1 MLARTSPGRCRQLA
15 VLLMM
20 VLLGMGQGL
29 PVSAQRKVAA
39 KTGGDEKTAANLV
52 PVTVYR
58 KFSEW
63 VVSVGFTPD
72 EKMLIAGSYESA
84 KVFDL
89 AEKKERSELKL
100 GGYVPSVVATS
111 DSRTVVTAAYQR
123 VVLWDIST
131 GKEIRSL
138 TGHRGQVQAVAMSP
152 SGDLLASGSDD
163 GAIKLWQIDT
173 GKEVLAL
180 AGHELPVTGLAFS
193 PDGRRLASSS
203 GNETRP
209 TKAGEVVLWD
219 VETGQVASKLGAGD
233 KAVTG
238 VAFSPDGKVLASGS
252 YDETIH
258 VFDATSGQVIRTL
271 EGHSRPITAVV
282 FSPDGSRIASSAGG
296 RFNGKNTA
304 KLWDVA
310 TGKEVATFEA
320 HDGPVT
326 CLAISPSGKWL
337 ATGSRDKTVMLWDVS
352 KFTTR
357 EVAKADAKATATD
370 NVAVTATEAAAQAD
384 KPVAATKELKAGII
398 GLDTSHAIAFT
409 KTLNAATPKP
419 EVAGCRIVAAYPKG
433 SPDIKSSV
441 ERVPDYIEQMK
452 KLNVDIVDSIDEL
465 VKRVDVV
472 FLETNDGR
480 PHLEQVLPVL
490 KAGKPVF
497 IDKPIAGSLADAIT
511 IFEAAKKHKV
521 PLFSSS
527 SLRFGK
533 NTLAVRGG
541 SLGKVTR
548 CETSSPASLEAT
560 HPDLFWYGIHGVESL
575 FTVMG
580 TGCQSVTRGKTADG
594 MIEVTGKW
602 AGDRVGIFR
611 EGKGYTGKASGEKGE
626 SPVGSYDGYDP
637 LVTEIVKFFRTGI
650 PPVTEAETL
659 EIYAYMEAADESKR
673 QNGVSVT
680 LESVMAKAREAAK
693 AK

>member
-1 MLARTSPGRCRQLA
+1 MCSRNRQQRVVLSAVVLAAMA
-15 VLLMM
+15 VLAAWSGP
-20 VLLGMGQGL
+20 VRGQ
-29 PVSAQRKVAA
+29 VA
-39 KTGGDEKTAANLV
+39 KPEKPSTTPTTAF
-52 PVTVYR
+52 R

-72 EKMLIAGSYESA
+72 EKTLIAGSYESA

-89 AEKKERSELKL
+89 AEKKERVELKL
-100 GGYVPSVVATS
+100 GGYVSSVASTA
-111 DSRTVVTAAYQR
+111 DSQTVVTAGYQR
-123 VVLWDIST
+123 VVLWDASS

-138 TGHRGQVQAVAMSP
+138 AGHRGQVQAVALSQ
-152 SGDLLASGSDD
+152 SGGLLASGSDD

-173 GKEVLAL
+173 GKEVRAL
-180 AGHELPVTGLAFS
+180 AGHALPVTGLAFS
-193 PDGRRLASSS
+193 PDGRRLASCS

-219 VETGQVASKLGAGD
+219 VETGQMATTLGAGE

-238 VAFSPDGKVLASGS
+238 VAFSPDGKLLASGS
-252 YDETIH
+252 YDETIL
-258 VFDATSGQVIRTL
+258 VFDSTSGQVIRTL

-304 KLWDVA
+304 KLWDAA
-310 TGKEVATFEA
+310 TGKELATFEA

-337 ATGSRDKTVMLWDVS
+337 ATGSRDKTVLLWDLS
-352 KFTTR
+352 KLSPSP
-357 EVAKADAKATATD
+357 
-370 NVAVTATEAAAQAD
+370 AAI
-384 KPVAATKELKAGII
+384 VAAKLEKVAGAALGQARDATSSDKNAASGKSLKAGII

-419 EVAGCRIVAAYPKG
+419 EVAGCRIIAAYPKG

-441 ERVPDYIEQMK
+441 DRVPDYIEQMK
-452 KLNVDIVDSIDEL
+452 KLDVAIVDSIDEL
-465 VKRVDVV
+465 IQRVDVV

-497 IDKPIAGSLADAIT
+497 IDKPIAASLTDAVA
-511 IFEAAKKHKV
+511 IFEAAKKYKV

-548 CETSSPASLEAT
+548 CETTSPASLEPT

-580 TGCQSVTRGKTADG
+580 TGCQSVTRGKSADG
-594 MIEVTGKW
+594 TIEVTGKW

-611 EGKGYTGKASGEKGE
+611 EGKGYTGKATGEKGE

-637 LVTEIVKFFRTGI
+637 LVIEIVKFFRTGI

-659 EIYAYMEAADESKR
+659 EIYAFMEAADESKR
-673 QNGVSVT
+673 QNGASVT
-680 LESVMAKAREAAK
+680 LENVMAKAREAAK
-693 AK
+693 SK

>member
-1 MLARTSPGRCRQLA
+1 MA
-15 VLLMM
+15 VLSAWSGP
-20 VLLGMGQGL
+20 VRGQVVKPEKPGTT
-29 PVSAQRKVAA
+29 PSAAF
-39 KTGGDEKTAANLV
+39 
-52 PVTVYR
+52 R

-72 EKMLIAGSYESA
+72 EKMLIVGSYESA

-89 AEKKERSELKL
+89 AEKKERVELKL
-100 GGYVPSVVATS
+100 GGNVSSVVATS
-111 DSRTVVTAAYQR
+111 DSHSVVTAAYQR

-138 TGHRGQVQAVAMSP
+138 TGHRGQVQAVALSP
-152 SGDLLASGSDD
+152 SGGLLATGSDD
-163 GAIKLWQIDT
+163 GAIKLWQIDN
-173 GKEVLAL
+173 GKELRAL

-193 PDGRRLASSS
+193 PDGRRLASCS

-219 VETGQVASKLGAGD
+219 VETGQVVSKLGAGD

-238 VAFSPDGKVLASGS
+238 VAFSPDGKLLASGS
-252 YDETIH
+252 YDEMIH

-337 ATGSRDKTVMLWDVS
+337 ATGSRDKTVLLWDVS
-352 KFTTR
+352 KVSASAAAQIATKL
-357 EVAKADAKATATD
+357 EKIAGDALLLARDT
-370 NVAVTATEAAAQAD
+370 AQAD
-384 KPVAATKELKAGII
+384 KAAVSGKELKAGII

-452 KLNVDIVDSIDEL
+452 KLNVEIVDSIDEL

-497 IDKPIAGSLADAIT
+497 IDKPIAASLTDAIA
-511 IFEAAKKHKV
+511 IFEAARKHKV
-521 PLFSSS
+521 PVFSSS

-541 SLGKVTR
+541 SVGKVTR
-548 CETSSPASLEAT
+548 CETSSPASLEST

-602 AGDRVGIFR
+602 SGERVGIFR
-611 EGKGYTGKASGEKGE
+611 EGKGYTGKATGEKGE

-637 LVTEIVKFFRTGI
+637 LVIEIVKFFRTGI

-659 EIYAYMEAADESKR
+659 EIYAFMEAADESKR
-673 QNGVSVT
+673 QNGASVT
-680 LESVMAKAREAAK
+680 LESVMTKAREAAK
-693 AK
+693 SK